1 MSDSVKSTSMQKRT
15 FVKMLCSTQPFNRIN
30 RFRVIRTRKK
40 EKDEVNAENVSQ
52 V

>member
-1 MSDSVKSTSMQKRT
+1 M
-15 FVKMLCSTQPFNRIN
+15 KMLCFIQPFNRIN
-30 RFRVIRTRKK
+30 RFRVIRIKKK